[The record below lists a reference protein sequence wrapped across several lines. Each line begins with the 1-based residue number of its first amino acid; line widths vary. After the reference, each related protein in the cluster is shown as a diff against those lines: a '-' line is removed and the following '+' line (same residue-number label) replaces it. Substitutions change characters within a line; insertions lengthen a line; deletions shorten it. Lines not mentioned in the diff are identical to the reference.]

1 MLTHAWYLQNNH
13 IFSYK
18 TTFSFLHHSLFC
30 VFSTYP
36 ACSENIFTHKISGEK
51 KTIEGTPH
59 TSVSTV
65 YFLKCQISIYWN
77 IGMLCWAEVKM
88 LPDNLLQQQVFI
100 NTCDWKWSMITSTP
114 KCKSKS
120 ESIQLHSNINIT
132 IKRVIL
138 LLGVCL
144 LGLLLFVLTSP
155 SVSPVWSSLTLW
167 GSAFKEPLRPPLLH
181 IHTPLANHMA
191 VWPLT
196 VGYGSCRVLIC
207 ASKHAN
213 KKHKDYTLEVWNDSS
228 INQLRNSTSN
238 QCQTKRENIFRKSY
252 ECCLTVPEQRTRPG
266 AHTYT
271 HTHRNTMESRAT
283 KGQFKAT
290 LCSIFN
296 LKTATKS
303 FW

>member
-100 NTCDWKWSMITSTP
+100 NTQNVIGSDLWLLVPLNVKV
-114 KCKSKS
+114 KVKV
-120 ESIQLHSNINIT
+120 SNFIPT
-132 IKRVIL
+132 
-138 LLGVCL
+138 
-144 LGLLLFVLTSP
+144 
-155 SVSPVWSSLTLW
+155 
-167 GSAFKEPLRPPLLH
+167 
-181 IHTPLANHMA
+181 
-191 VWPLT
+191 
-196 VGYGSCRVLIC
+196 
-207 ASKHAN
+207 
-213 KKHKDYTLEVWNDSS
+213 
-228 INQLRNSTSN
+228 
-238 QCQTKRENIFRKSY
+238 
-252 ECCLTVPEQRTRPG
+252 
-266 AHTYT
+266 
-271 HTHRNTMESRAT
+271 
-283 KGQFKAT
+283 
-290 LCSIFN
+290 
-296 LKTATKS
+296 
-303 FW
+303 